1 MSEPQQVSPVALR
14 EARERTIQAL
24 CTHFAEDRLDVT
36 DFESRLDRA
45 HRATALA
52 ELDALL
58 ADLPRLSAP
67 QAAQTPAPAPPR
79 PSAPVAHQRERGL
92 IFSLMANITRR
103 GIWAPAREN
112 PVFCFMGGVELDF
125 REVTLPPG
133 PTDITI
139 FCLWGGVEIIV
150 PPDLALDVSGIPI
163 MGDITSVA
171 RAAPPGPE
179 APVLRI
185 NALVIMG
192 GVEISVRLPG
202 ESKRDAKR
210 RIREEK
216 RRRRLPPSSL

>member
-1 MSEPQQVSPVALR
+1 
-14 EARERTIQAL
+14 AL
-24 CTHFAEDRLDVT
+24 CAHFAGDRLDMA

-52 ELDALL
+52 ELDALV
-58 ADLPRLSAP
+58 ADLPQLGTE
-67 QAAQTPAPAPPR
+67 QAGTAPAPAPAAPR
-79 PSAPVAHQRERGL
+79 PPAPAAHQRERGL

-125 REVTLPPG
+125 REVALPPG

-139 FCLWGGVEIIV
+139 FCLWGGIEIIV
-150 PPDLALDVSGIPI
+150 PPDLALDVRGIPI

-171 RAAPPGPE
+171 HAAAPGPE

-216 RRRRLPPSSL
+216 RRKRLPPSSA